1 MRNQKCK
8 VRKANI
14 RYGCEMI
21 VTVSSGKGGVG
32 KTTTALALAAIL
44 GGDQQRHGLG
54 TPVLLDLDPRSDA
67 TRGVGIQPGGNR
79 YETLFAGALNG
90 SAASSLRRA
99 EVQTE
104 EGFAIVPGSPETAFL
119 EARQFAIA
127 GADDIARRRLQDIC
141 AQRLA
146 IIDTAPGFDRALT
159 RGAIGAADVLIIPF
173 IPEPFAADGALD
185 VLDVVRTFPD
195 ADPTVMTLATMVEPR
210 RTLTGTVLE
219 DIARRGYPVD
229 ATVPNAVAAAE
240 APWQG
245 KTVVSYAPK
254 SPVTR
259 EYEKAAEH
267 IIAIAKLA
275 KKKA

>member
-1 MRNQKCK
+1 
-8 VRKANI
+8 
-14 RYGCEMI
+14 MI

-44 GGDQQRHGLG
+44 GADQQRHGLG

-79 YETLFAGALNG
+79 YETLFAGTLNG
-90 SAASSLRRA
+90 SAASGLRGA

-127 GADDIARRRLQDIC
+127 GADDIARRRLQELC
-141 AQRLA
+141 AQRLV

-195 ADPTVMTLATMVEPR
+195 ADPTVMTLATMVEAR

-229 ATVPNAVAAAE
+229 ATIPNAVAAAE

>member
-1 MRNQKCK
+1 
-8 VRKANI
+8 
-14 RYGCEMI
+14 MI

-32 KTTTALALAAIL
+32 KTTTVLALAAIL
-44 GGDQQRHGLG
+44 GADQHRHNLG
-54 TPVLLDLDPRSDA
+54 TPIVLDLDPRSDA
-67 TRGVGIQPGGNR
+67 TRGMGIQPGGNR
-79 YETLFAGALNG
+79 YETLFAGAVNG
-90 SAASSLRRA
+90 VSKPLFAI
-99 EVQTE
+99 EVQTAE
-104 EGFAIVPGSPETAFL
+104 AFAIVPGSPEAAFL
-119 EARQFAIA
+119 EARQFSVA
-127 GADDIARRRLQDIC
+127 GADDAVRRRLRDLC
-141 AQRLA
+141 ANRLA

-195 ADPTVMTLATMVEPR
+195 ADPTVMTLATMVEAR

-219 DIARRGYPVD
+219 DLAKRGYPVD

-245 KTVVSYAPK
+245 KSVVAYAPK
-254 SPVTR
+254 SPVTH

-275 KKKA
+275 KRKS

>member
-1 MRNQKCK
+1 
-8 VRKANI
+8 
-14 RYGCEMI
+14 MI

-32 KTTTALALAAIL
+32 KTTTALALAAVL
-44 GGDQQRHGLG
+44 GSDQQRHGLG
-54 TPVLLDLDPRSDA
+54 TPVVLDLDPRSDA

-79 YETLFAGALNG
+79 YETLFAAGHNGAAIN
-90 SAASSLRRA
+90 SLLEA
-99 EVQTE
+99 EVATD

-119 EARQFAIA
+119 EARQFSVA
-127 GADDIARRRLQDIC
+127 GADDAARRRLRDLC
-141 AQRLA
+141 AHRLVV
-146 IIDTAPGFDRALT
+146 IDTAPGFDRALT
-159 RGAIGAADVLIIPF
+159 RAAIGAADVLIIPF

-185 VLDVVRTFPD
+185 VLDVARTFPES
-195 ADPTVMTLATMVEPR
+195 DPTVMTIATMVEAR

-219 DIARRGYPVD
+219 DIAKRGYPVD

-245 KTVVSYAPK
+245 KSVVAYAPK

>member
-1 MRNQKCK
+1 MLCN
-8 VRKANI
+8 
-14 RYGCEMI
+14 MI

-32 KTTTALALAAIL
+32 KTTTVLALAAVL
-44 GGDQQRHGLG
+44 GADQHRLGLG
-54 TPVLLDLDPRSDA
+54 VPVVLDLDPRSDA
-67 TRGVGIQPGGNR
+67 TRGVGMQPGGNR
-79 YETLFAGALNG
+79 YEALFGGGLNG
-90 SAASSLRRA
+90 VATDDLGQA
-99 EVQTE
+99 EVRTD

-119 EARQFAIA
+119 EARQFSVA
-127 GADDIARRRLQDIC
+127 GADDVVRRRLRDLC
-141 AQRLA
+141 AGRLA

-185 VLDVVRTFPD
+185 VLDVVGTFPD
-195 ADPTVMTLATMVEPR
+195 ADPTVMTVATMVEAR

-219 DIARRGYPVD
+219 DIAKRGYPVD
-229 ATVPNAVAAAE
+229 AMVPNAVAAAE

-245 KTVVSYAPK
+245 KSVVAYAPK

>member
-1 MRNQKCK
+1 
-8 VRKANI
+8 
-14 RYGCEMI
+14 

-32 KTTTALALAAIL
+32 KTTTTLARAALL
-44 GGDQQRHGLG
+44 GADQHRHGLG
-54 TPVLLDLDPRSDA
+54 TPVVLDLDPRSDA

-79 YETLFAGALNG
+79 YERLFAGALNG
-90 SAASSLRRA
+90 IATESLA
-99 EVQTE
+99 QMEVHTE
-104 EGFAIVPGSPETAFL
+104 EGFAIIPGSPETAFL
-119 EARQFAIA
+119 EARQFSVA
-127 GADDIARRRLQDIC
+127 GADDAARRRLR
-141 AQRLA
+141 ALYERRLA

-195 ADPTVMTLATMVEPR
+195 ADPTVMTLATMVEAR

-219 DIARRGYPVD
+219 DIAKRGYPVD

-245 KTVVSYAPK
+245 KSVVAYAPK

-267 IIAIAKLA
+267 IIAIAKPT

>member
-1 MRNQKCK
+1 
-8 VRKANI
+8 
-14 RYGCEMI
+14 MI

-44 GGDQQRHGLG
+44 GADQHRHGLG

-67 TRGVGIQPGGNR
+67 TRGVGMQPGGNR
-79 YETLFAGALNG
+79 YEMLFAGTNNAT
-90 SAASSLRRA
+90 AVDTLRQV
-99 EVQTE
+99 EVQTNE
-104 EGFAIVPGSPETAFL
+104 SFAIVPGSPETAFL
-119 EARQFAIA
+119 EARQFSVA
-127 GADDIARRRLQDIC
+127 GADDVARRRLRDLC
-141 AQRLA
+141 AQRLT

-195 ADPTVMTLATMVEPR
+195 ADPTVMTLATMVEAR

-219 DIARRGYPVD
+219 DIAKRGYPVD

-245 KTVVSYAPK
+245 KTVVAYAPK
-254 SPVTR
+254 SSVTR

-267 IIAIAKLA
+267 IIAIAKLT

>member
-1 MRNQKCK
+1 
-8 VRKANI
+8 
-14 RYGCEMI
+14 MI

-32 KTTTALALAAIL
+32 KTTTVLALAAVL
-44 GGDQQRHGLG
+44 GADQHRHGLG
-54 TPVLLDLDPRSDA
+54 VPVVLDLDPRLDA

-79 YETLFAGALNG
+79 YEALFGGGLNG
-90 SAASSLRRA
+90 VATDDLGPGRSSHRRRICDRSWIARDRVPRGAA
-99 EVQTE
+99 V
-104 EGFAIVPGSPETAFL
+104 
-119 EARQFAIA
+119 
-127 GADDIARRRLQDIC
+127 GADDVARRRLRDLC
-141 AQRLA
+141 AGRLA
-146 IIDTAPGFDRALT
+146 IIDTAPGFDRALA
-159 RGAIGAADVLIIPF
+159 RGATGAADVLIIPF
-173 IPEPFAADGALD
+173 IPEPFTADGALD

-195 ADPTVMTLATMVEPR
+195 ADPTVMTVATMVEAR

-219 DIARRGYPVD
+219 DIAKRGYPVD

-245 KTVVSYAPK
+245 KSVVAYAPK